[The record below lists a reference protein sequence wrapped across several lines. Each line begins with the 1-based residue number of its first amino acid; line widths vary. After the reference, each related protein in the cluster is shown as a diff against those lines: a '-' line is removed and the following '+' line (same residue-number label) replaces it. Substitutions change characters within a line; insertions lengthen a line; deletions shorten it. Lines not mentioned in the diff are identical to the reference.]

1 MSTKNYARFWAI
13 FNKMPSSDKNE
24 LRRSLIRQFTDG
36 RTDSLRDMSD
46 KEYNA
51 LCDNLQEMYGDKERR
66 AKAYEMLKKKR
77 SAVLHQLQVMGLNT
91 ADWDAVNAYCVQPRI
106 SGKEFRNLTIDEL
119 DTLLVKLRIIDRKE
133 LNNNILLN

>member
-46 KEYNA
+46 REYNA

-77 SAVLHQLQVMGLNT
+77 SAVLLQMQIMGINT
-91 ADWDAVNAYCVQPRI
+91 ADWNAVDDYCLDKRKA
-106 SGKEFRNLTIDEL
+106 GKVFRELTAGEL
-119 DTLLVKLRIIDRKE
+119 DTLLVKLHIIERQKLE
-133 LNNNILLN
+133 NNILLN